1 MTDFIREK
9 ANKKNKNVTLY
20 VHSEKHNAQA
30 LRAIIWEKC
39 REAQIKPE
47 ILTSPILDK
56 ETGDFLEVVTIEIT
70 SEDGK
75 SDKAKEI
82 AKETIGI

>member
-9 ANKKNKNVTLY
+9 ANKKNKNVMLY
-20 VHSEKHNAQA
+20 AHSETHNAQT

-39 REAQIKPE
+39 REGGIKPE
-47 ILTSPILDK
+47 ILTSMILDK
-56 ETGDFLEVVTIEIT
+56 KTGDFLEVVTIEIT

-75 SDKAKEI
+75 ADKAKEI